1 MWRRTMKKGIIVTS
15 FGTSNR
21 ETMELCIESI
31 ENRIK
36 ESYTDY
42 LVIRAFTSRMV
53 IHKLKKRDNY
63 PVDTP
68 TEALKRMKDE
78 GVKEI
83 YIQPLLIIEGHEYEK
98 ILREVDNFVKE
109 NPNFKVR
116 VAKPLLSHDMDYEKV
131 VNGLGI
137 ANKDQAVVFMGHGSD
152 HSTDISYKKLEDTIR
167 KAGYEKVFIGTVE
180 GEISIDE
187 VVEKLKEKSIKKV
200 LLKPF
205 TLVAGVHALE
215 DMASDSDDSWKNV
228 LEKNGIDTEVQIV
241 GLGQVKAIQDI
252 FIEHLD
258 RIRGE

>member
-1 MWRRTMKKGIIVTS
+1 MEENDEKGIIVTS

-205 TLVAGVHALE
+205 MLVAGVHALE

>member
-1 MWRRTMKKGIIVTS
+1 
-15 FGTSNR
+15 
-21 ETMELCIESI
+21 MELCIESI

-42 LVIRAFTSRMV
+42 LVTRAFTSRMV

-68 TEALKRMKDE
+68 TEALNRMKDE

-98 ILREVDNFVKE
+98 TLREVDNFVKE
-109 NPNFKVR
+109 NPDFEVR

-137 ANKDQAVVFMGHGSD
+137 ANKDQAVFFMGHGSD

-167 KAGYEKVFIGTVE
+167 KAGYENVFIGTVE
-180 GEISIDE
+180 GEIGIDD

-205 TLVAGVHALE
+205 MLVAGVHALE
-215 DMASDSDDSWKNV
+215 DMASDSDDSWKNI

-241 GLGQVKAIQDI
+241 G
-252 FIEHLD
+252 
-258 RIRGE
+258 

>member
-1 MWRRTMKKGIIVTS
+1 MKKGIIVTS

-21 ETMELCIESI
+21 ETMKLCIESI

-68 TEALKRMKDE
+68 TEALKRMKDK

-98 ILREVDNFVKE
+98 TLREVDNFVKE

-116 VAKPLLSHDMDYEKV
+116 VAKPLLSYDMDYESV
-131 VNGLGI
+131 LNGLGI
-137 ANKDQAVVFMGHGSD
+137 TNKDQAVVFMGHGSD

-167 KAGYEKVFIGTVE
+167 KAGYENVFIGTVE
-180 GEISIDE
+180 GEISIDD
-187 VVEKLKEKSIKKV
+187 VVVKLKEKSIKKV

-205 TLVAGVHALE
+205 MLVAGVHALE
-215 DMASDSDDSWKNV
+215 DMASDSDDSWKNI

>member
-63 PVDTP
+63 LVDTP

-205 TLVAGVHALE
+205 HFIMYPLGVIICL
-215 DMASDSDDSWKNV
+215 SLINV
-228 LEKNGIDTEVQIV
+228 LE
-241 GLGQVKAIQDI
+241 
-252 FIEHLD
+252 FPM
-258 RIRGE
+258 IRTLSISTDS

>member
-1 MWRRTMKKGIIVTS
+1 MKKGIIVTS

-36 ESYTDY
+36 ERYTDY
-42 LVIRAFTSRMV
+42 LVTRAFTSRMV
-53 IHKLKKRDNY
+53 IHKLKKRDDY

-68 TEALKRMKDE
+68 TEALERMKRN

-98 ILREVDNFVKE
+98 ILREVNDFVKE
-109 NPNFKVR
+109 NPDYKVT

-152 HSTDISYKKLEDTIR
+152 HSTDLSYKKLEDTIR
-167 KAGYEKVFIGTVE
+167 KAGYENVFIGTVE
-180 GEISIDE
+180 GEISIDD
-187 VVEKLKEKSIKKV
+187 VVKKLKEKSIKKV

-205 TLVAGVHALE
+205 MLVAGVHALE
-215 DMASDSDDSWKNV
+215 DMASDSDDSWKSI
-228 LEKNGIDTEVQIV
+228 LEKNDIDVDLQIV
-241 GLGQVKAIQDI
+241 GLGQVKEIQDI

-258 RIRGE
+258 EIRGDENVY

>member
-167 KAGYEKVFIGTVE
+167 KAGYEKIFIGTVE

-205 TLVAGVHALE
+205 MLVAGVHALE

>member
-1 MWRRTMKKGIIVTS
+1 MKKGIIVTS

-21 ETMELCIESI
+21 ATMELCIESI

-36 ESYTDY
+36 EEYSDY
-42 LVIRAFTSRMV
+42 VVTRAFTSRMV

-68 TEALKRMKDE
+68 TEAINRIKDE

-98 ILREVDNFVKE
+98 ILREVNDFLQE
-109 NPNFKVR
+109 NPEFKVR
-116 VAKPLLSHDMDYEKV
+116 VAKPLLSDDMDYEKV

-152 HSTDISYKKLEDTIR
+152 HSTDLSYKKLEDTIR
-167 KAGYEKVFIGTVE
+167 KTGYENVFIGTVE
-180 GEISIDE
+180 GEISIDD
-187 VVEKLKEKSIKKV
+187 VVKKLKEKSIKKTI
-200 LLKPF
+200 LKPF
-205 TLVAGVHALE
+205 MLVAGVHALE
-215 DMASDSDDSWKNV
+215 DMASDSDESWKSI
-228 LEKNGIDTEVQIV
+228 LEKNDIDVEVQIV

>member
-116 VAKPLLSHDMDYEKV
+116 VAKPLLSHDMGYEKV

-205 TLVAGVHALE
+205 MLVAGVHALE

>member
-1 MWRRTMKKGIIVTS
+1 MEKGIIVTS

-21 ETMELCIESI
+21 ETMKLCIESI
-31 ENRIK
+31 ENRVK
-36 ESYTDY
+36 EKYKDY
-42 LVIRAFTSRMV
+42 LVTRAFTSRMV

-98 ILREVDNFVKE
+98 ILREVNGFGKE
-109 NPNFKVR
+109 NSEFKVR
-116 VAKPLLSHDMDYEKV
+116 VAKPLLSDDMDYEKV
-131 VNGLGI
+131 INGLGI
-137 ANKDQAVVFMGHGSD
+137 ANKEEAVVFMGHGSD
-152 HSTDISYKKLEDTIR
+152 HSIDLSYKKLEDTIR
-167 KAGYEKVFIGTVE
+167 KAGYENVFIGTVE
-180 GEISIDE
+180 GEISIDD

-205 TLVAGVHALE
+205 MLVAGVHALE
-215 DMASDSDDSWKNV
+215 DMASDSDDSWKSI

-241 GLGQVKAIQDI
+241 GLGQVKEIQDI

-258 RIRGE
+258 NARGEENVY